1 MVGSPIHVGEAE
13 GLTQGGGGEDLR
25 RQQSESGSGRVEGAP
40 GAKEPGVNGCGE
52 VELRPTPGP
61 DSRGTDEWTTWEKN
75 LGVRDPVAADQRD
88 GSCKRAANCFRT
100 AELKDQI
107 TEPGFPA
114 PAGKGNSV
122 QFTSGENGHL
132 RGKYVQIGT
141 NSISPFMPAPS

>member
-1 MVGSPIHVGEAE
+1 MDAE
-13 GLTQGGGGEDLR
+13 KWNCVPLRDQTAGGQTSGPPGR
-25 RQQSESGSGRVEGAP
+25 R
-40 GAKEPGVNGCGE
+40 
-52 VELRPTPGP
+52 
-61 DSRGTDEWTTWEKN
+61 TW
-75 LGVRDPVAADQRD
+75 VSDPVAADQRD